1 MRVLLED
8 LIKRGRKLVTLPR
21 PAPPWHRACGATAV
35 SNTLNMG
42 TGGGAA
48 QVSTKIIHDRPVSL
62 DRQSAC
68 VGLPEGAGRR
78 RGREYVD
85 RRTVFWQAKEGRPSW
100 FSPPRAIEGYKA
112 WCGFQDEWVSTR
124 YGRRILPRGA
134 GRKNGRRTTIVR
146 SHTRWNATLE
156 WLVWAWI
163 IPGLAERAQWP
174 RRSTKWER
182 CSEGRMHLVPGG
194 HLLDCVREAVGRSNG
209 RLTPLLRGIAGHE

>member
-8 LIKRGRKLVTLPR
+8 LIKRGRKRVTLPR

-62 DRQSAC
+62 DRQSAS

-112 WCGFQDEWVSTR
+112 WCGFQDEWVSMGGGSYR
-124 YGRRILPRGA
+124 GGQAGRMEDGRRSSDHTHA
-134 GRKNGRRTTIVR
+134 G
-146 SHTRWNATLE
+146 
-156 WLVWAWI
+156 
-163 IPGLAERAQWP
+163 
-174 RRSTKWER
+174 
-182 CSEGRMHLVPGG
+182 M
-194 HLLDCVREAVGRSNG
+194 
-209 RLTPLLRGIAGHE
+209 